1 MWVLLTLWHP
11 LVCSTLTPVRCVPIQ
26 LSHTLLSMR
35 RSMGWGGGSRT
46 LLCAFLPGAGSQEQH
61 P

>member
-26 LSHTLLSMR
+26 LIHMLLSMR
-35 RSMGWGGGSRT
+35 RSMGGRGDST
-46 LLCAFLPGAGSQEQH
+46 LFCAFLPGAGSQEQH